1 MVLTATSWQDTR
13 IIVVGDV
20 MLDVYKYGKIK
31 RINPERP
38 GALLL
43 HVEKTEYHL
52 GGAAN
57 VAHNILTLKGN
68 PSLVGI
74 VGKDHFAYLFKSEL
88 KKTGFSSQLYRDESR
103 PTTVKT
109 RVVEQSHN
117 DQLCRVDEEL
127 THPVAVPLAA
137 RLVDQTLPRLN
148 GQHALVLSDYAKGL
162 LTPEVIIPLLQYAQQ
177 HRLPVLV
184 DPKPANID
192 LFVGCT
198 VATPNL
204 GEAEGI
210 VGSFSQPSSREA
222 YLETLCRRL
231 QDRMQT
237 PLAIITCGSEGIVGI
252 DQKGQYHHA
261 YTPEVKT
268 LFDVVG
274 AGDAVLAT
282 LALYF
287 GHHYGKSSFDFG
299 QALQLA
305 NLAGYVKVG
314 KTGTSTVTLEEV
326 LSAHASINSAKA
338 I

>member
-13 IIVVGDV
+13 ITVVGDV
-20 MLDVYKYGKIK
+20 MLDVYKYGRIK
-31 RINPERP
+31 RVNPERP
-38 GALLL
+38 GAFLL

-57 VAHNILTLKGN
+57 VAHNILTLGGN
-68 PSLVGI
+68 PSLVGV
-74 VGKDHFAYLFKSEL
+74 VGKDRFAYLFKLEA
-88 KKTGFSSQLYRDESR
+88 KKAGFPSQFYRDESR

-117 DQLCRVDEEL
+117 DHLLRFDEEL

-137 RLVDQTLPRLN
+137 RLVDQTLSKLS

-162 LTPEVIIPLLQYAQQ
+162 LIPEVITPLLQYAQQ

-192 LFVGCT
+192 LFKGCT
-198 VATPNL
+198 AATPNL

-210 VGSFSQPSSREA
+210 VGSFPQPSSRES

-231 QDRMQT
+231 QDHTQT

-261 YTPEVKT
+261 YTPEVKR

-287 GHHYGKSSFDFG
+287 GHHYGKGSFDFA

-326 LSAHASINSAKA
+326 LSAYASISSAKA